1 MTLAK
6 LVKTKANRV
15 LGIDASTNSIAFC
28 LMENDIPL
36 KWGKVELSGSDIYD
50 KIYDA
55 KIKMHSMLDQLKS
68 DYIAVDGAILVR
80 SPDAVIKL
88 SYVYGVVIAELM
100 STGASVIT
108 ISPSSWQAYIGN
120 KNPTKEEK
128 AAIRVKN
135 PGYAESWYKNQLRN
149 MRKQRTADYFNKKYN
164 ISLEDF
170 DVADSFGIAHY
181 ANKVLLNDEI
191 ISKPDLAI
199 QKVCSTKE
207 NGN

>member
-15 LGIDASTNSIAFC
+15 LGIDASTNSVAFC
-28 LMENDIPL
+28 LMENDKPL
-36 KWGKVELSGSDIYD
+36 KWGKIEFAGADIFE

-55 KIKMHSMLDQLKS
+55 KRKMHAMLDELKA
-68 DYIAVDGAILVR
+68 DYIVVEGAILVR
-80 SPDAVIKL
+80 SADAVIKL

-100 STGASVIT
+100 STGAMVIT
-108 ISPSSWQAYIGN
+108 ISPTAWQAYIGN

-128 AAIRVKN
+128 AEIRSKN

-149 MRKQRTADYFNKKYN
+149 MRKQRTIDYFNKKYGL
-164 ISLEDF
+164 SLNDN

-181 ANKVLLNDEI
+181 SNQVL
-191 ISKPDLAI
+191 
-199 QKVCSTKE
+199 TKR
-207 NGN
+207 

>member
-28 LMENDIPL
+28 LMEDDKPL
-36 KWGKVELSGSDIYD
+36 KWGKINLTGEDIYE

-55 KIKMHSMLDQLKS
+55 KSKMSVMVDHLAS
-68 DYIAVDGAILVR
+68 DYIVVEGAVFVK

-100 STGASVIT
+100 STGAKVIT

-120 KNPTKEEK
+120 KNPTKDEK
-128 AAIRVKN
+128 AAIRLRS
-135 PGYAESWYKNQLRN
+135 PGYADSWYQNQLRN
-149 MRKQRTADYFNKKYN
+149 MRKQRTVDYFNKKYN
-164 ISLEDF
+164 LSLNDF
-170 DVADSFGIAHY
+170 DVADAFGIAHY
-181 ANKVLLNDEI
+181 SNRVLTER
-191 ISKPDLAI
+191 
-199 QKVCSTKE
+199 
-207 NGN
+207 

>member
-1 MTLAK
+1 MKLAD

-15 LGIDASTNSIAFC
+15 LGIDASTNSVAFC
-28 LMENDIPL
+28 LMENDKPL
-36 KWGKVELSGSDIYD
+36 KWGKINLVGSDIYE

-55 KIKMHSMLDQLKS
+55 KKKMSSMLDELTS
-68 DYIAVDGAILVR
+68 DYIVVEGAILVR

-108 ISPSSWQAYIGN
+108 ISPTSWQAYIGN

-128 AAIRVKN
+128 EAIRLKS
-135 PGYAESWYKNQLRN
+135 PGYADSWYKNQIRN
-149 MRKQRTADYFNKKYN
+149 MRKQRTVDYFNSKYGLN
-164 ISLEDF
+164 LDDF

-181 ANKVLLNDEI
+181 ANKVLTER
-191 ISKPDLAI
+191 
-199 QKVCSTKE
+199 
-207 NGN
+207 

>member
-1 MTLAK
+1 MK
-6 LVKTKANRV
+6 LGELIKLKANRV

-28 LMENDIPL
+28 LMEDNHPL
-36 KWGKVELSGSDIYD
+36 KWGKVDLVGSDIYE

-55 KIKMHSMLDQLKS
+55 KVKMNVMLDELKS
-68 DYIAVDGAILVR
+68 DYIAVEGAILVR

-100 STGASVIT
+100 STGSRVIT

-128 AAIRVKN
+128 SEIRLKN
-135 PGYAESWYKNQLRN
+135 PGYADSWYKTHLRN
-149 MRKQRTADYFNKKYN
+149 MRKQRTVDYFNTKYK
-164 ISLEDF
+164 ISLDDF

-181 ANKVLLNDEI
+181 ANKVLTER
-191 ISKPDLAI
+191 
-199 QKVCSTKE
+199 
-207 NGN
+207 

>member
-1 MTLAK
+1 MKLAD

-15 LGIDASTNSIAFC
+15 LGIDASTNSVAFC
-28 LMENDIPL
+28 LMENDKPL
-36 KWGKVELSGSDIYD
+36 KWGKINLVGSDIYE

-55 KIKMHSMLDQLKS
+55 KKKMHVMLDELKA
-68 DYIAVDGAILVR
+68 DYIAVEGAILVR

-120 KNPTKEEK
+120 KNPTKDEK
-128 AAIRVKN
+128 QAIRVKN
-135 PGYAESWYKNQLRN
+135 PGYADSWYKTQLRN
-149 MRKQRTADYFNKKYN
+149 MRKQRTVDYFNNKYG
-164 ISLEDF
+164 ILLSDF

-181 ANKVLLNDEI
+181 ANKVLTER
-191 ISKPDLAI
+191 
-199 QKVCSTKE
+199 
-207 NGN
+207 